1 MVSNLLLRGLTHA
14 ILVSER
20 RCLAL
25 VVRHQVGLGAVD
37 EISLLAKERSSTL
50 ALQLSLW
57 DTIAAVGRLGS
68 GGATVNHIGC

>member
-14 ILVSER
+14 ILVAER

-25 VVRHQVGLGAVD
+25 VVRHQVGLGAID
-37 EISLLAKERSSTL
+37 EISLLAEERSCTL

-57 DTIAAVGRLGS
+57 DTIAAVGGLGS
-68 GGATVNHIGC
+68 GGATANHIGC